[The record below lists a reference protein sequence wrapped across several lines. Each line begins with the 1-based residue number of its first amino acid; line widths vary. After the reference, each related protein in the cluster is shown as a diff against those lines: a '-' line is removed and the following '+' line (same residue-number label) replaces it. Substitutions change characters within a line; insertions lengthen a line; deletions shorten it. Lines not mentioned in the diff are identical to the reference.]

1 MPEMSKAVTFTE
13 AQERF
18 IERLMRA
25 CESKGTPGYGLVRFA
40 MEDVQPPSTEYLTRD
55 SFLQVNVYAAAAAD
69 QITVAWKI
77 LTSDGKLNV
86 SQAVFTGFNVN
97 ALSQNFIPLTEG
109 FLMSLTVTN
118 TSASPTQRGHIFV
131 QVGVQESNAAT
142 TPFYRGLISGYV
154 THVVALAWPEGSL
167 MDSLTGPGLLAT
179 STTAPA
185 AGADFAFAFPLNT
198 RNWIHS
204 CSATLT
210 TNATAANRIPVFT
223 LLDYAGNIVWQV
235 APTAAQAASLVYIYD
250 LGEAL
255 TLSADANAN
264 KILPLPE
271 EAYVYGAGLSVLKS
285 VTANLQGTDQ
295 WSGVTMVYERWFD
308 T

>member
-13 AQERF
+13 AQARF

-69 QITVAWKI
+69 TITLAWKI

-86 SQAVFTGFNVN
+86 SQAVFTNFTVN
-97 ALSQNFIPLTEG
+97 ALAQNFVPLTEG

-118 TSASPTQRGHIFV
+118 TSAGVTPRGHIFV

-167 MDSLTGPGLLAT
+167 MDSLTGPGWL
-179 STTAPA
+179 TTATASPA
-185 AGADFAFAFPLNT
+185 AGADFALGFVSNT

-204 CSATLT
+204 LSATLT
-210 TNATAANRIPVFT
+210 TSATVANRTPVFT
-223 LLDYAGNIVWQV
+223 LLDYGGNVVWQV
-235 APTAAQAASLVYIYD
+235 APTTVQAASLAYIYD

-255 TLSADANAN
+255 TLSADVNSN
-264 KILPLPE
+264 KIIPLPE

-285 VTANLQGTDQ
+285 VTTNLQGTDQ
-295 WSGVTMVYERWFD
+295 WSSVSMVYERWFD
-308 T
+308 A